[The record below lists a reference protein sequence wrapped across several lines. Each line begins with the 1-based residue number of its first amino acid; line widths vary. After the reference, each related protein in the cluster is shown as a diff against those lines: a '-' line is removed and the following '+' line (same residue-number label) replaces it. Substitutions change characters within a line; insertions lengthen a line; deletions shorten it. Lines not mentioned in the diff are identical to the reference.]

1 MFSEYLEI
9 VHVTEHRKALCRL
22 IVSSHQ
28 LRIETGR
35 WERPSVSREMR
46 HCELCNTDVEDE
58 FHFMLKCPVYA
69 SIRKQ
74 LINGYYW
81 RRPSMYKLVKLFNTT
96 KRKEIIA
103 LAKYVYQAFKL
114 RRELIA
120 VNWDVLP
127 CLLLILRP
135 LSNLK
140 LLLRHVVFVC
150 YRCTDYAVLLYE
162 CLFYVL
168 ACTGLWP
175 ISS

>member
-1 MFSEYLEI
+1 ML
-9 VHVTEHRKALCRL
+9 HVTKHRKALCRL

-28 LRIETGR
+28 SRIDTGR

-46 HCELCNTDVEDE
+46 HCELYDTDVEDE

-69 SIRKQ
+69 SMRKQ
-74 LINGYYW
+74 LINDYYW
-81 RRPSMYKLVKLFNTT
+81 RRRSMYKLVKLFNTT

-103 LAKYVYQAFKL
+103 LAKYVYQALKL
-114 RRELIA
+114 RHELIA
-120 VNWDVLP
+120 VNWNVLP

-135 LSNLK
+135 SRNVK

-175 ISS
+175 IRS